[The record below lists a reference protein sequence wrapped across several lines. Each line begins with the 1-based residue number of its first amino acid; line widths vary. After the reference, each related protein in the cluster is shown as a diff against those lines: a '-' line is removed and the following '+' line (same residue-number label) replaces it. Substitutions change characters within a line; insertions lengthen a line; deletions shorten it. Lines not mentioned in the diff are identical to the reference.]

1 MLAEIDNR
9 EKKVHNNLL
18 CTFFS
23 VIEPWFNQGTKE
35 KSKEIMEQIKIS
47 VRNLVEF
54 VLRSGD
60 IDNRRGKGSQKEAM
74 QEGSRI
80 HRKIQRRMGASYQ
93 PEVPLKIELARGKYQ
108 LILEGRADGIIVE
121 DSGVTVD
128 EIKGVYMDI
137 QSLEAPIDVHLA
149 QAKCYAYIF
158 ALQEELEEISVQLTY
173 CNLDTEEIRRF
184 RETYTFEA
192 IQEWFENVM
201 ELYGKWADF
210 QYQAG
215 RERNASIAE
224 LEFPYPYRE
233 GQKELAAGVY
243 RTLKREKNLF
253 IQAPTGTG
261 KTITTVFPA
270 VKAVGEGLADKIFYL
285 TAKTI
290 TRTVAKE
297 AFDLLRRQGY
307 RGRVITITAKEKLCL
322 CEEMDCNP
330 VHCPYAEGHYDRVN
344 EAVFDLINKERDI
357 TREVLL
363 EQAEKFRVCPFE
375 MCLDTT
381 LWADDII
388 CDYNYVFDPKVYLKR
403 FFAEGVKGD
412 YIFLIDEA
420 HNLVERGREM
430 YSAVLYKEDFLK
442 IRKILKDYS
451 RKCVKA
457 LEKCNSH
464 LLELKRECENYEIL
478 DNIGALIFALLQAGT
493 ALEEFF
499 LKDITFP
506 EKKEVQ
512 DFYLELRHFL
522 NMYERVDEN
531 YVIYTEHEPEGRF
544 KVKLYCIDTAVN
556 LQECLDKGKS
566 TIFFSATLL
575 PIQYYK
581 KLLSTKEDNY
591 AVYAKT
597 VFEPEQQLLI
607 IGRDV
612 SSKYTRRNDT
622 EFAKIARYIYETAR
636 GKKGNYMAF
645 FPSYKMME
653 QVLEKFYALNLGEMD
668 CVVQEIGMREQ
679 EREEFLEA
687 FQRKRDNTLVGFC
700 VMGGIFSEGID
711 LKKEALIGAIIVGT
725 GLPQI
730 SNEREILK
738 NYYDRR
744 YGEGFDYAFRYPGMH
759 KVLQSAGR
767 VIRTVEDR
775 GIIVLLDERFLQRDY
790 IKMFPREWENYET
803 VTIGN
808 IGERVR
814 EFWNELA

>member
-1 MLAEIDNR
+1 
-9 EKKVHNNLL
+9 
-18 CTFFS
+18 
-23 VIEPWFNQGTKE
+23 
-35 KSKEIMEQIKIS
+35 MEQIKIS

-60 IDNRRGKGSQKEAM
+60 IDNRRGKSGQKEAM

-93 PEVPLKIELARGKYQ
+93 PEVPLKIELQKEKYQ
-108 LILEGRADGIIVE
+108 LLIEGRADGIIIE
-121 DSGVTVD
+121 ETGIIVD
-128 EIKGVYMDI
+128 EIKGVYMDV
-137 QSLEAPIDVHLA
+137 QALEKPIEVHLA

-158 ALQEELEEISVQLTY
+158 AKQQGLKEIGVQMTY

-184 RETYTFEA
+184 QEQYSFEE
-192 IQEWFENVM
+192 ISQWFEMVIGM
-201 ELYGKWADF
+201 YERWADF
-210 QYQAG
+210 QYEA
-215 RERNASIAE
+215 RIERNASIGK

-233 GQKELAAGVY
+233 GQKELASGVY
-243 RTLKREKNLF
+243 RTIKREKNLF

-270 VKAVGEGLADKIFYL
+270 VKAVGEALADKIFYL

-297 AFDLLRRQGY
+297 TFDLLRKQGY
-307 RGRVITITAKEKLCL
+307 LGRVITITAKEKLCM

-330 VHCPYAEGHYDRVN
+330 VNCPYAQGHYDRVN
-344 EAVFDLINKERDI
+344 EAVFDLLHKERDI
-357 TREVLL
+357 TREVLI
-363 EQAEKFRVCPFE
+363 EQAEEFRVCPFE
-375 MCLDTT
+375 LCLDTT
-381 LWADDII
+381 LWVDDII
-388 CDYNYVFDPKVYLKR
+388 CDYNYVFDPNVYLKR
-403 FFAEGVKGD
+403 FFAEGVKGE
-412 YIFLIDEA
+412 YLFLIDEA

-442 IRKILKDYS
+442 IKKIMREYS

-464 LLELKRECENYEIL
+464 LLELKRQCDNYEIL
-478 DNIGALIFALLQAGT
+478 ENLGAFIFLLMQLGA

-499 LKDITFP
+499 LKDISFP

-512 DFYLELRHFL
+512 EFYLELRHFL

-531 YVIYTEHEPEGRF
+531 YVVYTEHETDGRF
-544 KVKLYCIDTAVN
+544 KVKLYCVDTAVN
-556 LQECLDKGKS
+556 LQECLDKGRS
-566 TIFFSATLL
+566 TVFFSATVL

-597 VFEPEQQLLI
+597 VFSKEQRLLV
-607 IGRDV
+607 IGTDV
-612 SSKYTRRNDT
+612 SSKYTRRNER
-622 EFAKIARYIYETAR
+622 EFTKIARYIYETAKGR
-636 GKKGNYMAF
+636 KGNYMAF

-668 CVVQEIGMREQ
+668 CVVQESGMREE

-687 FQRKRDNTLVGFC
+687 FRRERENTLIGFC

-711 LKKEALIGAIIVGT
+711 LKNEALIGAVIVGT

-738 NYYDRR
+738 NYYDKR
-744 YGEGFDYAFRYPGMH
+744 YGEGFDYAFRYPGMN

-767 VIRTVEDR
+767 VIRTVEDK
-775 GIIVLLDERFLQRDY
+775 GVIVLLDERFLQREY
-790 IKMFPREWENYET
+790 LSMFPREWADY
-803 VTIGN
+803 
-808 IGERVR
+808 ERVTVESVQER
-814 EFWNELA
+814 VKKFWSN

>member
-1 MLAEIDNR
+1 
-9 EKKVHNNLL
+9 
-18 CTFFS
+18 
-23 VIEPWFNQGTKE
+23 
-35 KSKEIMEQIKIS
+35 MEQVKIS

-60 IDNRRGKGSQKEAM
+60 IDNRRGKSGQKEAM

-93 PEVPLKIELARGKYQ
+93 PEVPLKIEIQEEKYQ
-108 LILEGRADGIIVE
+108 LIVEGRADGIIIE
-121 DSGVTVD
+121 ETGVTID

-137 QSLEAPIDVHLA
+137 HALEAPIEVHLA

-158 ALQEELEEISVQLTY
+158 ALKEELQEVSVQMTY

-184 RETYTFEA
+184 KETFSFEE
-192 IQEWFENVM
+192 ISKWFSDVIKRYE
-201 ELYGKWADF
+201 KWADF
-210 QYQAG
+210 QYEA
-215 RERNASIAE
+215 RIERNESIAG

-243 RTLKREKNLF
+243 RTIRREKNLF

-270 VKAVGEGLADKIFYL
+270 VKAVGEKLADKIFYL

-297 AFDLLRRQGY
+297 AFDVLRQHGY
-307 RGRVITITAKEKLCL
+307 LGRVITITAKEKLCL

-330 VHCPYAEGHYDRVN
+330 VHCPYAQGHYDRVN
-344 EAVFDLINKERDI
+344 DAVFDLINKQRDI
-357 TREVLL
+357 TREVLIA
-363 EQAEKFRVCPFE
+363 QAEAFRVCPFE

-381 LWADDII
+381 LWVDDII
-388 CDYNYVFDPKVYLKR
+388 CDYNYVFDPNVYLKR
-403 FFAEGVKGD
+403 FFAEGVRGD
-412 YIFLIDEA
+412 YLFLIDEA

-442 IRKILKDYS
+442 VKKIMREYS

-457 LEKCNSH
+457 LEKCNGH
-464 LLELKRECENYEIL
+464 LLELKRQCENYEIL
-478 DNIGALIFALLQAGT
+478 DNIGALIFALMQLGA

-499 LKDITFP
+499 LKDISFP

-531 YVIYTEHEPEGRF
+531 YVVYTEHEADGRF
-544 KVKLYCIDTAVN
+544 KLKLYCVDTAVN

-597 VFEPEQQLLI
+597 VFSQEQRLLV
-607 IGRDV
+607 IGTDV
-612 SSKYTRRNDT
+612 SSKYTRRNES
-622 EFAKIARYIYETAR
+622 EFAKIARYIYETAQ
-636 GKKGNYMAF
+636 GKRGNYMVF

-668 CVVQEIGMREQ
+668 CVVQEMGMREQ
-679 EREEFLEA
+679 EREEFLEC
-687 FQRKRDNTLVGFC
+687 FRTERENTLVGFC

-711 LKKEALIGAIIVGT
+711 LKNEALIGAVIVGT
-725 GLPQI
+725 GLPQV

-738 NYYDRR
+738 NYYDKR
-744 YGEGFDYAFRYPGMH
+744 YKEGFDYAFRYPGMN

-767 VIRTVEDR
+767 VIRTMEDK
-775 GIIVLLDERFLQRDY
+775 GVIVLLDERFLQREY
-790 IKMFPREWENYET
+790 LKMFPREWENYET
-803 VTIGN
+803 VTVDS
-808 IGERVR
+808 VR
-814 EFWNELA
+814 EKVKKFWSD

>member
-1 MLAEIDNR
+1 
-9 EKKVHNNLL
+9 
-18 CTFFS
+18 
-23 VIEPWFNQGTKE
+23 
-35 KSKEIMEQIKIS
+35 MEQIKIS

-60 IDNRRGKGSQKEAM
+60 IDNRRGRSGQKEAM

-93 PEVPLKIELARGKYQ
+93 PEVPLKIEMQKEKYQ
-108 LILEGRADGIIVE
+108 LIVEGRADGIIIE
-121 DSGVTVD
+121 DAGVTVD

-137 QSLEAPIDVHLA
+137 HAMETPIDVHLA

-158 ALQEELEEISVQLTY
+158 ALKEELQEISVQMTY
-173 CNLDTEEIRRF
+173 CNLDTEDIRRF
-184 RETYTFEA
+184 KETYSFEEISKWFEA
-192 IQEWFENVM
+192 VIK
-201 ELYGKWADF
+201 LYEKWADF
-210 QYQAG
+210 QYEA
-215 RERNASIAE
+215 RIERNASIVE

-243 RTLKREKNLF
+243 RTIKREKNLF

-270 VKAVGEGLADKIFYL
+270 VKAVGEQLADKIFYL

-297 AFDLLRRQGY
+297 AFDLLREHGY
-307 RGRVITITAKEKLCL
+307 LGRVITITAKEKLCL

-344 EAVFDLINKERDI
+344 DAVFDLINKERDI
-357 TREVLL
+357 TREVLVQ
-363 EQAEKFRVCPFE
+363 QAEKFRVCPFE

-381 LWADDII
+381 LWVDDII
-388 CDYNYVFDPKVYLKR
+388 CDYNYVFDPNVYLKR

-412 YIFLIDEA
+412 YLFLIDEA

-442 IRKILKDYS
+442 MKKIMKEYS

-457 LEKCNSH
+457 FEKCNSH

-478 DNIGALIFALLQAGT
+478 DNIGALIFTLMQLGA

-499 LKDITFP
+499 LKDISFP

-512 DFYLELRHFL
+512 EFYLKLRHFL

-531 YVIYTEHEPEGRF
+531 YVVYTEHELDGRF
-544 KVKLYCIDTAVN
+544 KIKLYCVDTAVN

-597 VFEPEQQLLI
+597 VFSPKQRLLV
-607 IGRDV
+607 IGTDV
-612 SSKYTRRNDT
+612 SSKYTRRNDS
-622 EFAKIARYIYETAR
+622 EFERIARYIYETAQGR
-636 GKKGNYMAF
+636 KGNYMAF

-653 QVLEKFYALNLGEMD
+653 QVIQKFYALNLGEMD
-668 CVVQEIGMREQ
+668 CVVQEAGMREQ
-679 EREEFLEA
+679 EREEFLES
-687 FQRKRDNTLVGFC
+687 FRIERKNTLVGFC

-711 LKKEALIGAIIVGT
+711 LKNEALIGAIIVGT

-738 NYYDRR
+738 NYYDKR
-744 YGEGFDYAFRYPGMH
+744 YGEGFDYAFRYPGMN

-767 VIRTVEDR
+767 VIRTLEDR
-775 GIIVLLDERFLQRDY
+775 GVIVLLDERFLQKEY
-790 IKMFPREWENYET
+790 IRMFPREWEDFET
-803 VTIGN
+803 VTVESIQEKVKN
-808 IGERVR
+808 
-814 EFWNELA
+814 FWSD

>member
-1 MLAEIDNR
+1 
-9 EKKVHNNLL
+9 
-18 CTFFS
+18 
-23 VIEPWFNQGTKE
+23 
-35 KSKEIMEQIKIS
+35 MEQIKIS

-60 IDNRRGKGSQKEAM
+60 IDNRRGKSGQKEAM

-93 PEVPLKIELARGKYQ
+93 PEVPLKIELQKEKYQ
-108 LILEGRADGIIVE
+108 LLIEGRADGIIIE
-121 DSGVTVD
+121 ETGVTID
-128 EIKGVYMDI
+128 EIKGVYMDV
-137 QSLEAPIDVHLA
+137 QALEAPIEVHLA

-158 ALQEELEEISVQLTY
+158 AKQQELEEIRVQMTY

-184 RETYTFEA
+184 QQGYSFEE
-192 IQEWFENVM
+192 IKEWFEMVVG
-201 ELYGKWADF
+201 LYEKWANF
-210 QYQAG
+210 QYEA
-215 RERNASIAE
+215 RIERNTSIE
-224 LEFPYPYRE
+224 KLEFPYPYRE

-243 RTLKREKNLF
+243 RTINREKNLF

-270 VKAVGEGLADKIFYL
+270 VKAVGEELADKIFYL

-297 AFDLLRRQGY
+297 TFDLLRKQGY
-307 RGRVITITAKEKLCL
+307 LGRVITITAKEKLCM

-344 EAVFDLINKERDI
+344 DAVFDLIQTERDI
-357 TREVLL
+357 TREVLIQ
-363 EQAEKFRVCPFE
+363 QAEKYRVCPFE
-375 MCLDTT
+375 LCLDTT
-381 LWADDII
+381 LWVDDII
-388 CDYNYVFDPKVYLKR
+388 CDYNYVFDPNVYLKR
-403 FFAEGVKGD
+403 FFAEGVKGE
-412 YIFLIDEA
+412 YLFLIDEA

-442 IRKILKDYS
+442 VKKIMKEHS

-464 LLELKRECENYEIL
+464 LLELKRQCDNYEIL
-478 DNIGALIFALLQAGT
+478 DNLGAFVFLLMQLGA

-499 LKDITFP
+499 LKDISFP

-512 DFYLELRHFL
+512 EFYLELRHFL

-531 YVIYTEHEPEGRF
+531 YVVYTEHEADGRF
-544 KVKLYCIDTAVN
+544 KVKLYCVDTAVN
-556 LQECLDKGKS
+556 LQECLDKGRS

-597 VFEPEQQLLI
+597 VFSKEQRLLV
-607 IGRDV
+607 IGTDV
-612 SSKYTRRNDT
+612 SSKYTRRNEQ
-622 EFAKIARYIYETAR
+622 EFTKIARYIYETAQGR
-636 GKKGNYMAF
+636 KGNYMAF
-645 FPSYKMME
+645 FPSYKMMG

-668 CVVQEIGMREQ
+668 CVVQESGMREQ

-687 FQRKRDNTLVGFC
+687 FRMERENTLVGFC

-711 LKKEALIGAIIVGT
+711 LKNEALIGAVIVGT

-738 NYYDRR
+738 NYYDKR
-744 YGEGFDYAFRYPGMH
+744 YGEGFDYAFRYPGMN

-767 VIRTVEDR
+767 VIRTVEDK
-775 GIIVLLDERFLQRDY
+775 GVIVLLDERFLQREY
-790 IKMFPREWENYET
+790 LGMFPREWADYEKVTVEN
-803 VTIGN
+803 VQ
-808 IGERVR
+808 ERVKK
-814 EFWNELA
+814 FWSN

>member
-1 MLAEIDNR
+1 
-9 EKKVHNNLL
+9 
-18 CTFFS
+18 
-23 VIEPWFNQGTKE
+23 
-35 KSKEIMEQIKIS
+35 MEQVKIS

-60 IDNRRGKGSQKEAM
+60 IDNRRGKSGQKEAM

-93 PEVPLKIELARGKYQ
+93 SEVPLKIEIQEEKYQ
-108 LILEGRADGIIVE
+108 LIVEGRADGIIIE
-121 DSGVTVD
+121 ETGVTID

-137 QSLEAPIDVHLA
+137 HALEAPIEVHLA

-158 ALQEELEEISVQLTY
+158 ALKEELQEVSVQMTY

-184 RETYTFEA
+184 KETFSFEE
-192 IQEWFENVM
+192 ISKWFADVIKRYE
-201 ELYGKWADF
+201 KWADF
-210 QYQAG
+210 QYEA
-215 RERNASIAE
+215 RIERNESIAG

-243 RTLKREKNLF
+243 RTIRREKNLF

-270 VKAVGEGLADKIFYL
+270 VKAVGEKLADKIFYL

-297 AFDLLRRQGY
+297 AFDVLRQHGY
-307 RGRVITITAKEKLCL
+307 LGRVITITAKEKLCL

-330 VHCPYAEGHYDRVN
+330 VHCPYAQGHYDRVN
-344 EAVFDLINKERDI
+344 DAVFDLINKQRDI
-357 TREVLL
+357 TREVLIA
-363 EQAEKFRVCPFE
+363 QAEAFRVCPFE

-381 LWADDII
+381 LWVDDII
-388 CDYNYVFDPKVYLKR
+388 CDYNYVFDPNVYLKR
-403 FFAEGVKGD
+403 FFAEGVRGD
-412 YIFLIDEA
+412 YLFLIDEA

-442 IRKILKDYS
+442 VKKIMKEYN

-457 LEKCNSH
+457 LEKCNGH
-464 LLELKRECENYEIL
+464 LLELKRQCENYEIL
-478 DNIGALIFALLQAGT
+478 DNIGALIFALMQLGA

-499 LKDITFP
+499 LKDISFP

-531 YVIYTEHEPEGRF
+531 YVVYTEHEADGRF
-544 KVKLYCIDTAVN
+544 KLKLYCVDTAVN

-597 VFEPEQQLLI
+597 VFSQEQRLLV
-607 IGRDV
+607 IGTDV
-612 SSKYTRRNDT
+612 SSKYTRRNES
-622 EFAKIARYIYETAR
+622 EFAKIARYIYETAQ
-636 GKKGNYMAF
+636 GKRGNYMVF

-668 CVVQEIGMREQ
+668 CVVQETGMREQ
-679 EREEFLEA
+679 EREEFLEC
-687 FQRKRDNTLVGFC
+687 FRTERENTLVGFC

-711 LKKEALIGAIIVGT
+711 LKNEALIGAVIVGT
-725 GLPQI
+725 GLPQV

-738 NYYDRR
+738 NYYDKR
-744 YGEGFDYAFRYPGMH
+744 YREGFDYAFRYPGMN

-767 VIRTVEDR
+767 VIRTMEDK
-775 GIIVLLDERFLQRDY
+775 GVIVLLDERFLQREY
-790 IKMFPREWENYET
+790 LKMFPREWENYET
-803 VTIGN
+803 VTVDS
-808 IGERVR
+808 VR
-814 EFWNELA
+814 EKVKKFWSD

>member
-1 MLAEIDNR
+1 
-9 EKKVHNNLL
+9 
-18 CTFFS
+18 
-23 VIEPWFNQGTKE
+23 
-35 KSKEIMEQIKIS
+35 MEQVKIS

-60 IDNRRGKGSQKEAM
+60 IDNRRGKSGQKEAM

-93 PEVPLKIELARGKYQ
+93 PEVPLKIEIQEEKYQ
-108 LILEGRADGIIVE
+108 LIVEGRADGIIIE
-121 DSGVTVD
+121 ETGVTID
-128 EIKGVYMDI
+128 EIKGVYLDI
-137 QSLEAPIDVHLA
+137 HTLEAPIEIHLA

-158 ALQEELEEISVQLTY
+158 ALKEELQEINVQMTY

-184 RETYTFEA
+184 KETFSFEE
-192 IQEWFENVM
+192 ISMWFSDVIKRYE
-201 ELYGKWADF
+201 KWAEF
-210 QYQAG
+210 QYEA
-215 RERNASIAE
+215 RIERNESIAG

-243 RTLKREKNLF
+243 RTIKREKNLF

-270 VKAVGEGLADKIFYL
+270 VKAVGEELADKIFYL

-297 AFDLLRRQGY
+297 AFDVLRQQGY
-307 RGRVITITAKEKLCL
+307 LGRVITITAKEKLCL

-330 VHCPYAEGHYDRVN
+330 VHCPYAQGHYDRVN
-344 EAVFDLINKERDI
+344 DAVFDLINKERDI
-357 TREVLL
+357 TREVLIG
-363 EQAEKFRVCPFE
+363 QAEAFRVCPFE
-375 MCLDTT
+375 MCLDTA
-381 LWADDII
+381 LWVDNII
-388 CDYNYVFDPKVYLKR
+388 CDYNYVFDPNVYLKR
-403 FFAEGVKGD
+403 FFAEGVRGD
-412 YIFLIDEA
+412 YLFLIDEA

-442 IRKILKDYS
+442 VKKIMREYS

-457 LEKCNSH
+457 LEKCNGH
-464 LLELKRECENYEIL
+464 LLELKRQCENYEIL
-478 DNIGALIFALLQAGT
+478 DNIGALIFALMQLGA

-499 LKDITFP
+499 LKDISFP

-522 NMYERVDEN
+522 NMYEWVDEN
-531 YVIYTEHEPEGRF
+531 YVVYTEHEADGRF
-544 KVKLYCIDTAVN
+544 KLKLYCVDTAVN

-581 KLLSTKEDNY
+581 KLLSTREDNY

-597 VFEPEQQLLI
+597 VFSQEQRLLV
-607 IGRDV
+607 IGTDV
-612 SSKYTRRNDT
+612 SSKYTRRNES
-622 EFAKIARYIYETAR
+622 EFAKIARYIYETAQ
-636 GKKGNYMAF
+636 GKSGNYMAF

-668 CVVQEIGMREQ
+668 CVVQETGMREQ
-679 EREEFLEA
+679 EREAFLEC
-687 FQRKRDNTLVGFC
+687 FRTERENTLVGFC

-711 LKKEALIGAIIVGT
+711 LKNEALIGAVIVGT
-725 GLPQI
+725 GLPQV

-738 NYYDRR
+738 NYYDKR
-744 YGEGFDYAFRYPGMH
+744 YSAGFDYAFRYPGMN

-767 VIRTVEDR
+767 VIRTMEDK
-775 GIIVLLDERFLQRDY
+775 GVIVLLDERFLQREY
-790 IKMFPREWENYET
+790 LKMFPREWENYET
-803 VTIGN
+803 VTV
-808 IGERVR
+808 ESVR
-814 EFWNELA
+814 EKVKKFWSE

>member
-1 MLAEIDNR
+1 
-9 EKKVHNNLL
+9 
-18 CTFFS
+18 
-23 VIEPWFNQGTKE
+23 
-35 KSKEIMEQIKIS
+35 MEQIKIS

-60 IDNRRGKGSQKEAM
+60 IDNRRGKSGQKEAM

-93 PEVPLKIELARGKYQ
+93 PEVPLKIELQKEKYQ
-108 LILEGRADGIIVE
+108 LLIEGRADGIIIE
-121 DSGVTVD
+121 ETGVTID
-128 EIKGVYMDI
+128 EIKGVYMDV
-137 QSLEAPIDVHLA
+137 QALEAPIEVHLA

-158 ALQEELEEISVQLTY
+158 AKQQELEEIRVQMTY

-184 RETYTFEA
+184 QQSYSFEE
-192 IQEWFENVM
+192 IREWFEMVVG
-201 ELYGKWADF
+201 LYEKWANF
-210 QYQAG
+210 QYEA
-215 RERNASIAE
+215 RIERNTSIE
-224 LEFPYPYRE
+224 KLEFPYPYRE

-243 RTLKREKNLF
+243 RTINREKNLF

-270 VKAVGEGLADKIFYL
+270 VKAVGEELADKIFYL

-297 AFDLLRRQGY
+297 TFDLLRKQGY
-307 RGRVITITAKEKLCL
+307 LGRVITITAKEKLCM

-344 EAVFDLINKERDI
+344 DAVFDLIQTERDI
-357 TREVLL
+357 TREVLIQ
-363 EQAEKFRVCPFE
+363 QAEKFRVCPFE
-375 MCLDTT
+375 LCLDTT
-381 LWADDII
+381 LWVDDII
-388 CDYNYVFDPKVYLKR
+388 CDYNYVFDPNVYLKR
-403 FFAEGVKGD
+403 FFAEGVKGE
-412 YIFLIDEA
+412 YLFLIDEA

-442 IRKILKDYS
+442 IKKIMKEHS

-464 LLELKRECENYEIL
+464 LLELKRQCDNYEIL
-478 DNIGALIFALLQAGT
+478 DNLGAFVFLLMQLGA

-499 LKDITFP
+499 LKDISFP

-512 DFYLELRHFL
+512 EFYLELRHFL

-531 YVIYTEHEPEGRF
+531 YVVYTEHEADGRF
-544 KVKLYCIDTAVN
+544 KVKLYCVDTAVN
-556 LQECLDKGKS
+556 LQECLDKGRS

-597 VFEPEQQLLI
+597 VFSKEQRLLV
-607 IGRDV
+607 IGTDV
-612 SSKYTRRNDT
+612 SSKYTRRNER
-622 EFAKIARYIYETAR
+622 EFTKIARYIYETAQGR
-636 GKKGNYMAF
+636 KGNYMAF
-645 FPSYKMME
+645 FPSYKMMG

-668 CVVQEIGMREQ
+668 CVVQESGMREQ

-687 FQRKRDNTLVGFC
+687 FRMERENTLVGFC

-711 LKKEALIGAIIVGT
+711 LKNEALIGSVIVGT
-725 GLPQI
+725 GLQQI

-738 NYYDRR
+738 NYYDKR
-744 YGEGFDYAFRYPGMH
+744 YGEGFDYAFRYPGMN

-767 VIRTVEDR
+767 VIRTVEDK
-775 GIIVLLDERFLQRDY
+775 GVIVLLDERFLQREY
-790 IKMFPREWENYET
+790 LGMFPREWADYEKVTVEN
-803 VTIGN
+803 VQ
-808 IGERVR
+808 ERVKK
-814 EFWNELA
+814 FWSN